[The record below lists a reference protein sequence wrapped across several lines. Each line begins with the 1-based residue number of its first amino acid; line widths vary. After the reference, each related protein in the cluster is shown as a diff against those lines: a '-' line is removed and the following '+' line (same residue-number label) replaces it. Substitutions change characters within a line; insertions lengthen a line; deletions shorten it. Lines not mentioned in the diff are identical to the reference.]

1 MLILCKSAQ
10 NYLTDIGH
18 DQKGLRHCVRYC
30 GLHVR
35 DIVLSTVVSMLEHLS
50 KEWDV
55 ICQPC
60 CRVHFIVW

>member
-10 NYLTDIGH
+10 NYLTDRGH

-35 DIVLSTVVSMLEHLS
+35 ALEQGMGCDLPAMLQSAFHSLVT
-50 KEWDV
+50 KFWLG
-55 ICQPC
+55 
-60 CRVHFIVW
+60 